1 MILVILWTLW
11 FLRILWFYRFL
22 WILRI
27 WTKIDLSLQS
37 FDDSREDILDHGLR
51 NQGQVYKRR
60 SSNQRQSRS
69 RARRSH
75 SMVGDK
81 IVTTTTVTV
90 DQNGHTH
97 AKAILESQAATFGEL
112 QEKVKFIPGVATSFR
127 HFSVKSRN
135 VSNGVFTF
143 FLEVLMILPRLFD
156 DFLTIFL

>member
-1 MILVILWTLW
+1 MILATLL
-11 FLRILWFYRFL
+11 FE
-22 WILRI
+22 
-27 WTKIDLSLQS
+27 IDFSLQS

-97 AKAILESQAATFGEL
+97 AKAILESLAATFCEL
-112 QEKVKFIPGVATSFR
+112 QE
-127 HFSVKSRN
+127 
-135 VSNGVFTF
+135 
-143 FLEVLMILPRLFD
+143 
-156 DFLTIFL
+156 